1 MKRINMQ
8 RYLSLWMVMMLLLQF
23 SGIGTANVAQAEE
36 TQSVLSTRVADQ
48 LEKSISYYATKADP
62 TSHWDA
68 FTLYLSE
75 KPISKSYITYAQSE
89 NWSELST
96 MTDLS
101 LAVVGIQ
108 SAGLD
113 PTNIGGTN
121 LIEEV
126 YSRSIL
132 EITKQGVN
140 GAIWALLALDSG
152 NFEVPSDAVTTRD
165 RLIEGIL
172 AKSLDTGG
180 WTLGRT
186 KADFDITGMALA
198 ALAPYNTDQY
208 PQVQHKISAAV
219 QQIQG
224 LRPANSNS
232 LAQGIIG
239 LSSLNVESNDLE
251 EMVESLL
258 GFASEDVE
266 GAFTFQQ
273 DGSANILATQQ
284 ALLALLSYQK
294 LLDSGSGLIFQGIE
308 NTMAPGTDEPGTED
322 PAEPPTGQKVS
333 ATVRVEGPDAPIVEG
348 SSSGRSAL
356 DAFEKLLDEKDI
368 SYQLTELPFGLYVSE
383 IQGIKEG
390 TYGGYD
396 GWRYAVKR
404 SGDWIFPGVGIADFV
419 LEKDDQLVVYYGDE
433 TTLIDSVQVSPEEPE
448 ENEAF
453 TVTVTQAT
461 YDWTVGRTITTPAS
475 EIQIQIG
482 DLIGTTDEYGV
493 ASFVQGLPRGAYSM
507 EVSGYQDDS
516 APKVVRETASFFV
529 ERVPVR
535 VIVEG
540 PQSPIAEGFAN
551 GVTARNA
558 LEEFLNKNQIPY
570 IIKDSP
576 YGPYIDTIQ
585 GIGPSTYGGY
595 DGWQYTVKR
604 NGKWIFVGESI
615 GTFLLQ
621 PSDELYVYYGNIT
634 EFIDSVTI
642 QPEQPEAYQPF
653 NVLVQ
658 KTSWDWVQN
667 QEVISPAAGVQV
679 RIGAKTVTTDGD
691 GLASFPYGVT
701 AGKHDLIVTGYL
713 QNDAPTVLRSV
724 KEISIKPSPAGTVQR
739 TVSLSV
745 KGDSENGTLL
755 PRQTI
760 TWEAGDTPYSILVR
774 ALGSS
779 RVQTSGRGDTLYVKA
794 INDLAQFDKGPKSGW
809 EFSVNGSFPEISAAI
824 YELAP
829 GDEVEWIY
837 TDDFTR
843 NPGYSLPKT
852 PMDDAISSLEFSF
865 DNRKP
870 LKEIAKTVAIINP
883 SERMSVDESNKLAA
897 QLKNNV
903 VELSDTVTS
912 SSEMI
917 LQDDEQE
924 VQLFIPAEALKS
936 SRTLTVKELS
946 TSQPELL
953 SSLYEFGPSGTQ
965 FDQPIQ
971 ISIKVPLGN
980 VSDLEQLAMV
990 WWNETTSE
998 WIPIPA
1004 VVDVKTGIVS
1014 GQVDH
1019 FTKFAVIDRTK
1030 LHSGKGV
1037 PVASAIEASA
1047 HYILGS
1053 EDISDWEAFAL
1064 ARAGNAVPASY
1075 LKSVEALLKEKD
1087 GVFRNVTD
1095 YERMVLGVVA
1105 AGGDPRNIAGY
1116 DLIEK
1121 IYNNE
1126 RMTLQ
1131 GTNGVMFA
1139 LIALNSGNYDIPAD
1153 AKWSKERLLNWL
1165 LEQQNEDGSFALVV
1179 GDPGIVDLT
1188 GMALGALEPYQGQE
1202 RVQKA
1207 ISKAVAWLSAHQT
1220 DQGGYQE
1227 TLDGTTNSE
1236 AVSQVILGLS
1246 AIGVDPTSP
1255 AFSKSKSNLVTNL
1268 LSYQLKNGGFAHN
1281 PQDQKINEMATEQAL
1296 SALVAYDS
1304 FLQGKGSIYRFDV
1317 SLTELYQDADRVSA
1331 WARPFVLQA
1340 HQHGLMEGTS
1350 KTVPQFEPK
1359 KTVTRAEFAKILIQL
1374 LGDEPAS
1381 GNEKIFDDVP
1391 VDSWYYG
1398 YVAKAKEKGIVQGI
1412 TATTFMPNKSISR
1425 QEMAMM
1431 IAKAMNWQTNGEI
1444 AKFNDLNSAY
1454 IDAVPAIQAVVNH
1467 GVMTGYRQGVFAPR
1481 DPVTREMAATVAVKV
1496 FEK

>member
-1 MKRINMQ
+1 MKQKNLQ
-8 RYLSLWMVMMLLLQF
+8 RYLSLWMVVMMLVLQF
-23 SGIGTANVAQAEE
+23 AGVGTVDVAQAEE
-36 TQSVLSTRVADQ
+36 TQPELSTRVNEQ
-48 LEKSISYYATKADP
+48 LEKTISYYAAKADP
-62 TSHWDA
+62 NSHWDA
-68 FTLYLSE
+68 FTLYLSK

-89 NWSELST
+89 DWSELTT
-96 MTDLS
+96 MTDLA

-113 PTNIGGTN
+113 PTNIGGAN
-121 LIEEV
+121 LIEEI
-126 YSRSIL
+126 YNRSIS

-152 NFEVPSDAVTTRD
+152 NFEVPSDAVTTRND
-165 RLIEGIL
+165 LIEGIL
-172 AKSLDTGG
+172 SKSLNTGG
-180 WTLGRT
+180 WTLGGT
-186 KADFDITGMALA
+186 EADFDITGMALA

-208 PQVQHKISAAV
+208 PQVQQKVTAAV
-219 QQIQG
+219 QQIQD

-239 LSSLNVESNDLE
+239 FSSLSEESTDLE
-251 EMVESLL
+251 EMVDTLL
-258 GFASEDVE
+258 GFASQDVE
-266 GAFTFQQ
+266 GAFAFQK
-273 DGSANILATQQ
+273 GGVANVLATQQ
-284 ALLALLSYQK
+284 ALVALLSYQK
-294 LLDSGSGLIFQGIE
+294 LLNSGSGLIYQGIE
-308 NTMAPGTDEPGTED
+308 NTMAPGTGEPGTED
-322 PAEPPTGQKVS
+322 PAEPPTGQGVS
-333 ATVRVEGPDAPIVEG
+333 ATVRVEGPDSLIVEG
-348 SSSGRSAL
+348 SSSGRTAL
-356 DAFEKLLDEKDI
+356 DAFEKLLKEQDVT
-368 SYQLTELPFGLYVSE
+368 YQITELSFGPYISE

-390 TYGGYD
+390 SYGGYD

-404 SGDWIFPGVGIADFV
+404 SGEWISPGVGIADFV
-419 LEKDDQLVVYYGDE
+419 LEKNDQLVVYYGDE
-433 TTLIDSVQVSPEEPE
+433 TNLIDSVQVNPEEPK

-461 YDWTVGRTITTPAS
+461 YDWDVGQTITIPAS

-482 DLIGTTDEYGV
+482 DLVETTNDKGV
-493 ASFVQGLPRGAYSM
+493 ASFDQGLPRGAYTI
-507 EVSGYQDDS
+507 EVTGYQDES
-516 APKVVRETASFFV
+516 APKVVRETASFFI
-529 ERVPVR
+529 ERVPIL

-558 LEEFLNKNQIPY
+558 LEEFLDKNQIPY
-570 IIKDSP
+570 LIKDSP

-585 GIGPSTYGGY
+585 GIGPATYGGY
-595 DGWQYTVKR
+595 DGWQFTVKR
-604 NGKWIFVGESI
+604 NGKWVYVGESI

-621 PSDELYVYYGNIT
+621 PSDELYVYYGNVT
-634 EFIDSVTI
+634 AYIDSVTI
-642 QPEQPEAYQPF
+642 QPEKPEAYQAF
-653 NVLVQ
+653 DVLVQ
-658 KTSWDWVQN
+658 KTSWDWFQN
-667 QEVISPAAGVQV
+667 QEIVSPAAGVQV
-679 RIGAKTVTTDGD
+679 RIGAKTVTTNSDGI
-691 GLASFPYGVT
+691 ASFPYGVT
-701 AGKHDLIVTGYL
+701 AGNHDLIVTGYHK
-713 QNDAPTVLRSV
+713 NDAPTVLRSV
-724 KEISIKPSPAGTVQR
+724 TGISIKPSPAGAERRTTSITVR
-739 TVSLSV
+739 
-745 KGDSENGTLL
+745 GDSETGTIL

-774 ALGSS
+774 ALGNS
-779 RVQTSGRGDTLYVKA
+779 RVRTTGRGDTLYVSA
-794 INDLAQFDKGPKSGW
+794 IDGLAQFDKGPKSGW
-809 EFSVNGSFPEISAAI
+809 EFSVNGSFPQISAAI

-837 TDDFTR
+837 TEDFTR
-843 NPGYSLPKT
+843 NPNFVSNT
-852 PMDDAISSLEFSF
+852 PIDAITSLDFKY

-870 LKEIAKTVAIINP
+870 LKEIAKAVAIINI
-883 SERMSVDESNKLAA
+883 SERMSVNESTKLAE
-897 QLKNNV
+897 QLKKNV
-903 VELSDTVTS
+903 VGI
-912 SSEMI
+912 SEPVPSAAEMT
-917 LQDDEQE
+917 LQDREQE
-924 VQLFIPAEALKS
+924 VQLFIPAGALDGSK
-936 SRTLTVKELS
+936 TITVKELS
-946 TSQPELL
+946 ASQPELL
-953 SSLYEFGPSGTQ
+953 SSLYEFGPNGTQ
-965 FDQPIQ
+965 FDQPVQ

-980 VSDLEQLAMV
+980 VTDLEQLAMV

-1004 VVDVKTGIVS
+1004 VVDTKTGIVS

-1030 LHSGKGV
+1030 LHSGKGL
-1037 PVASAIEASA
+1037 PVASAIESSA

-1053 EDISDWEAFAL
+1053 GDISDWEAFAL
-1064 ARAGNAVPASY
+1064 VRAGKAVPASY
-1075 LKSVEALLKEKD
+1075 LSSVEALLKEKN

-1139 LIALNSGNYDIPAD
+1139 LIALNSGNYDIPSD
-1153 AKWSKERLLNWL
+1153 AKWSKEKLLNWL
-1165 LEQQNEDGSFALVV
+1165 LEEQNEDGSFALVV

-1188 GMALGALEPYQGQE
+1188 GMALGALEPYRAQD
-1202 RVQKA
+1202 RVKKA
-1207 ISKAVAWLSAHQT
+1207 INKAVAWLSAHQT

-1246 AIGVDPTSP
+1246 AIGIDPTGS
-1255 AFSKSKSNLVTNL
+1255 AFSKSEGNLVTNL
-1268 LSYQLKNGGFAHN
+1268 LSYQLSNGGFAHN
-1281 PQDQKINEMATEQAL
+1281 PKDQKPNEMATEQAL

-1304 FLQGKGSIYRFDV
+1304 LVQGKGSIYRFDL
-1317 SLTELYQDADRVSA
+1317 SLTEVYRDMDRVSA
-1331 WARPFVLQA
+1331 WAKPFVLQA

-1359 KTVTRAEFAKILIQL
+1359 KPVTRAEFAKILVQL

-1391 VDSWYYG
+1391 VNSWYYG

-1425 QEMAMM
+1425 QEMAIM
-1431 IAKAMNWQTNGEI
+1431 IAKAMNWQSNGGT
-1444 AKFNDLNSAY
+1444 AKFNDLNAAY
-1454 IDAVPAIQAVVNH
+1454 KDAVPAILAVVDH
-1467 GVMTGYRQGVFAPR
+1467 GVMTGYREGVFAPR

-1496 FEK
+1496 FDK